1 MGGGY
6 RIALVSRRGKAM
18 ILLYGKGRGG
28 SIGLYE
34 SSKDVIAWQ
43 GKAIGRYI
51 YNHLSSIIYHHYM
64 DLF

>member
-1 MGGGY
+1 
-6 RIALVSRRGKAM
+6 M